1 MTVLNG
7 NEDFYNIIILE
18 QPFHLLVL
26 LLVLL
31 FPGLNQAVSCNVNR
45 KFSRCAL
52 YSVRK

>member
-31 FPGLNQAVSCNVNR
+31 FPGLDRAISCNTNH
-45 KFSRCAL
+45 KFSNCIL
-52 YSVRK
+52 YSVCK